1 MANLEN
7 KSFDVVGVNDRV
19 IGLKINP
26 EEWTY
31 KGIRDVLY
39 YRLLFAER
47 TRIEIETKE
56 AVIKTWKPEFLVEE
70 RSKGIKEFL
79 DENTK
84 LVKNARLV
92 TIYDEPIVKKEK
104 PTDNMTLSTLVK
116 DFIQGL
122 ELDSL

>member
-1 MANLEN
+1 MANPEN

-31 KGIRDVLY
+31 KGVRNVLY

-47 TRIEIETKE
+47 TSIIIETKE
-56 AVIKTWKPEFLVEE
+56 EQVITWNPKFLAEG
-70 RSKGIKEFL
+70 RHKGIKEFL

-84 LVKNARLV
+84 LMKNARLV
-92 TIYDEPIVKKEK
+92 TIYDEPIAKEEES
-104 PTDNMTLSTLVK
+104 TDSMTLSKPVK

-122 ELDSL
+122 ELDDL

>member
-1 MANLEN
+1 MANPEN
-7 KSFDVVGVNDRV
+7 KSFDIVGVNDQV

-31 KGIRDVLY
+31 KGVRNVLY

-47 TRIEIETKE
+47 TRIQIETRE
-56 AVIKTWKPEFLVEE
+56 AVIKTWTPEFLIEG
-70 RSKGIKEFL
+70 RRKGIKKFL

-84 LVKNARLV
+84 LAKNARLV
-92 TIYDEPIVKKEK
+92 TIYDEPIVKKDKSTDSMTPSK
-104 PTDNMTLSTLVK
+104 PVE

-122 ELDSL
+122 QLDDL